1 MNGFVDS
8 VRRMVAGEVDMSETN
23 ELEPSFSD
31 DEYGF
36 IDEISDEGSLFS
48 LFSSR
53 IYRIEVG
60 IRIENK

>member
-1 MNGFVDS
+1 
-8 VRRMVAGEVDMSETN
+8 MVAGEVDMSETN